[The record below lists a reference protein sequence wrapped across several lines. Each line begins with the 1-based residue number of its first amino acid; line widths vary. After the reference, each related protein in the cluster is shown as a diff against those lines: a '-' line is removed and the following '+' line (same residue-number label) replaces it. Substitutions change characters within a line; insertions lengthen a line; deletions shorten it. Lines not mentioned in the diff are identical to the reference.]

1 MPGTMPGTS
10 STVRLILLLVLAAC
24 HRTRGAV
31 PPAPPS
37 YVVGPAETTCA
48 SLGLSPVSGPEECQA
63 AAGTYEVGQIAQT
76 TGKYAGEWSDGDG
89 EDWGYPHGCH
99 TSTAD
104 PGCYLPDSGCYL
116 PDVKWNNAEHTPGYS
131 GYYMGR
137 PVCRGPSLP
146 SAVREAAYLAP
157 PPAGATPPATPPLS
171 LSKPRR
177 PPPAT
182 LRGASETHPEPAPRP
197 EPRIPFAAIVGAGF
211 GVAAL
216 GMLAGIV
223 FYYRTRNGGRKSSN
237 LQLSQCDDAP
247 DAAPARRAPSQ
258 APITLRV
265 LSITKRGGRQERV
278 RLTGAAASDAPDEP

>member
-1 MPGTMPGTS
+1 MQQTSACNPPQMPGTMPGTS

-99 TSTAD
+99 TGLAGPKGAID
-104 PGCYLPDSGCYL
+104 RYL

-137 PVCRGPSLP
+137 PVCRGTSLP
-146 SAVREAAYLAP
+146 SAVREVAYHLS
-157 PPAGATPPATPPLS
+157 TPPS
-171 LSKPRR
+171 SER
-177 PPPAT
+177 PPTGHSLRKPCKVEAHRT
-182 LRGASETHPEPAPRP
+182 L
-197 EPRIPFAAIVGAGF
+197 
-211 GVAAL
+211 
-216 GMLAGIV
+216 
-223 FYYRTRNGGRKSSN
+223 
-237 LQLSQCDDAP
+237 
-247 DAAPARRAPSQ
+247 
-258 APITLRV
+258 
-265 LSITKRGGRQERV
+265 
-278 RLTGAAASDAPDEP
+278 

>member
-1 MPGTMPGTS
+1 MPGTS
-10 STVRLILLLVLAAC
+10 TVRIILLLVLTAC

-37 YVVGPAETTCA
+37 YVVGPVETTCT

-63 AAGTYEVGQIAQT
+63 AAGTYEVGKIGQT

-137 PVCRGPSLP
+137 PVCRGMSWP
-146 SAVREAAYLAP
+146 SAMRDAAYLAP
-157 PPAGATPPATPPLS
+157 PPW
-171 LSKPRR
+171 
-177 PPPAT
+177 PPPA
-182 LRGASETHPEPAPRP
+182 GARKR
-197 EPRIPFAAIVGAGF
+197 RICSRCMTSGCAKL
-211 GVAAL
+211 L
-216 GMLAGIV
+216 G
-223 FYYRTRNGGRKSSN
+223 TR
-237 LQLSQCDDAP
+237 LF
-247 DAAPARRAPSQ
+247 
-258 APITLRV
+258 
-265 LSITKRGGRQERV
+265 E
-278 RLTGAAASDAPDEP
+278 